1 MCVSVFNEQLRSKPL
16 NFRHHT
22 CPAGFHTRLPT
33 PHSSPIYMQF
43 TLREKRTYPGYFSV
57 GVANDTI
64 KMARCSIHRRNG
76 QARLAQLVSLSITVR
91 CLLSYSQMGA
101 VNIANQGTALLMTA
115 LVL

>member
-1 MCVSVFNEQLRSKPL
+1 MCILVFNEQLRSKPL

-22 CPAGFHTRLPT
+22 CPAGFHARLPT
-33 PHSSPIYMQF
+33 PPSSPIYMQF

-64 KMARCSIHRRNG
+64 KMARCSIRR
-76 QARLAQLVSLSITVR
+76 QKARLAQLVSLSIIVR

-101 VNIANQGTALLMTA
+101 VSIT
-115 LVL
+115 